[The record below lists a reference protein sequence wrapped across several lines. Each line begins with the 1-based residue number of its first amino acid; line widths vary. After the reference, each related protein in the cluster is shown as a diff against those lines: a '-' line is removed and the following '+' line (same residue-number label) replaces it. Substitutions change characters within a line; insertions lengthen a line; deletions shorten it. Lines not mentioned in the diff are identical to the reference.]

1 MKAIDF
7 KRYEKDRV
15 VIRRMPRH
23 LKVGRVEGNW
33 ALYETEKARIS
44 AIAKDS
50 VEYDRLI
57 RELCR
62 ELGL

>member
-15 VIRRMPRH
+15 VMRGAPHH

-33 ALYETEKARIS
+33 ALYEAEKAKIG

-57 RELCR
+57 RKLCR

>member
-1 MKAIDF
+1 MNAIGF

-15 VIRRMPRH
+15 PMRGMPRH
-23 LKVGRVEGNW
+23 FKVGRVEGNW
-33 ALYETEKARIS
+33 ALYEAEKARIS

-50 VEYDRLI
+50 VEYERLI
-57 RELCR
+57 RKLCR